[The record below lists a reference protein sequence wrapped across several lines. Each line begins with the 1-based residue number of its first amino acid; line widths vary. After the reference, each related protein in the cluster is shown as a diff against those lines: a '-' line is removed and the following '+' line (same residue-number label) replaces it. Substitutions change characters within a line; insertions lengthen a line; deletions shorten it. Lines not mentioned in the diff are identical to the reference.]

1 MNLFTVFKV
10 LGILLMFFSL
20 IMVPPFLVSLIF
32 NDGEARTFSTS
43 FVAILFSGL
52 ALWLPFA
59 RLKSEL
65 KTRNG
70 FLVVVLAWLIVGAFG
85 AVPFLLSDQ
94 TTLTVTDAA
103 FESFSGLTT
112 TGATVLTGLD
122 SLPKSILF
130 YRQFLQWV
138 GGIGI
143 IVLAVA
149 VLPLLGIG
157 GMQLYRAEA
166 PGPVKDNKLAP
177 RIAETAKYLSYI
189 YVSLTALCTFSY
201 WLAGMK
207 FFDAICHAFSTTA
220 IGGFSTHD
228 ASIGYYDSP
237 YIETVAGIFMLL
249 AAVNFSLHFT
259 AWQQRNVFR
268 YLKDPEFLFYM
279 AVTAALSGVVVI
291 SLMLTQTYDNPLE
304 SLRFGLF
311 QTISILTTTGFASTQ
326 FSAWQSFIPLMLI
339 CAGFMGGCAG
349 STAGGVKV
357 IRVLLLYQQFL
368 REIKRLIHPSGVFA
382 IKYGRSV
389 ISDRLIQ
396 AVWGFIGAY
405 ISIFLV
411 MVIVM
416 MMTGL
421 DFETAFSA
429 VAASLNN
436 LGPGIGAVSEHYG
449 DISDAGKWILCF
461 NMLLG
466 RVEIFTLLVL
476 FSPMFWKK

>member
-1 MNLFTVFKV
+1 MNISTVLKV

-20 IMVPPFLVSLIF
+20 IMVPPFAVSLFF
-32 NDGEARTFSTS
+32 NDGEAQTFVTS
-43 FVAILFSGL
+43 FIAILVSGL
-52 ALWLPFA
+52 FLWLPQA
-59 RLKSEL
+59 RRQSEL

-70 FLVVVLAWLIVGAFG
+70 FLVVILAWVIVGAFG
-85 AVPFLLSDQ
+85 SVPFLLSEH
-94 TTLTVTDAA
+94 TPLSVTDAV

-112 TGATVLTGLD
+112 TGATILTGLD
-122 SLPKSILF
+122 TLPESILF
-130 YRQFLQWV
+130 YRQFIQWV

-189 YVSLTALCTFSY
+189 YVSLTVFCCLSY

-207 FFDAICHAFSTTA
+207 FFDALCHAFSTTA

-228 ASIGYYDSP
+228 ASIGYYDSVS
-237 YIETVAGIFMLL
+237 IELVACIFMLL

-268 YLKDPEFLFYM
+268 YLKDPEFIFYM
-279 AVTAALSGVVVI
+279 GVLVAVSIVVCLSLI
-291 SLMLTQTYDNPLE
+291 LTQAYTSIADAIRY
-304 SLRFGLF
+304 GLF
-311 QTISILTTTGFASTQ
+311 QTISIITTTGFASTQ
-326 FSAWQSFIPLMLI
+326 FSTWESFIPLMLI

-349 STAGGVKV
+349 STGGGVKA
-357 IRVLLLYQQFL
+357 IRVLLLYQQFI

-411 MVIVM
+411 MVIAM

-436 LGPGIGAVSEHYG
+436 LGPGLGSVSEHYG
-449 DISDAGKWILCF
+449 NISDASKWLLCF

>member
-1 MNLFTVFKV
+1 MNNVIVLKV
-10 LGILLMFFSL
+10 LGVLLVFFSL
-20 IMVPPFLVSLIF
+20 IMVPPCLVALIY
-32 NDGEARTFSTS
+32 NDGEANTFLVS
-43 FVAILFSGL
+43 FLSILGVGL
-52 ALWLPFA
+52 FLSVPFIKKNA
-59 RLKSEL
+59 EL

-70 FLVVVLAWLIVGAFG
+70 FLIVVLAWLIVGLFG
-85 AVPFLLSDQ
+85 ALPFLLSEK
-94 TTLTVTDAA
+94 TPLSFTDAA

-112 TGATVLTGLD
+112 TGATILTNIDGL
-122 SLPKSILF
+122 PPSILF

-189 YVSLTALCTFSY
+189 YVSLTLFCAIAY
-201 WLAGMK
+201 WIAGMS
-207 FFDAICHAFSTTA
+207 FFDALCHAFSTTA

-228 ASIGYYDSP
+228 ASIGYFDSSA
-237 YIETVAGIFMLL
+237 IEFVAIIFMFLS
-249 AAVNFSLHFT
+249 AVNFSLHFT
-259 AWQQRNVFR
+259 AWQQKNVFR
-268 YLKDPEFLFYM
+268 YLKDPEFFFY
-279 AVTAALSGVVVI
+279 I
-291 SLMLTQTYDNPLE
+291 SVLVLLMLAVCASLWLTGTYTNI
-304 SLRFGLF
+304 SGAIRYGAF
-311 QTISILTTTGFASTQ
+311 QTVSVLTTTGFASAN
-326 FSAWQSFIPLMLI
+326 FASWQAFIPVMLI
-339 CAGFMGGCAG
+339 CASFIGGCAG
-349 STAGGVKV
+349 STGGGIKA

-368 REIKRLIHPSGVFA
+368 REIRRLIHPSGVFA
-382 IKYGRSV
+382 IKYGKSV

-396 AVWGFIGAY
+396 AIWGFIGAY
-405 ISIFLV
+405 ISIFLF
-411 MVIVM
+411 MVIAM

-421 DFETAFSA
+421 DFETSFSA

-436 LGPGIGAVSEHYG
+436 LGPGLGDVSAHYG
-449 DISDAGKWILCF
+449 NVTDTGKWLLCF

-476 FSPMFWKK
+476 FTPMFWKK

>member
-1 MNLFTVFKV
+1 MNILTVFKV

-20 IMVPPFLVSLIF
+20 IMVPPSIIGLIY
-32 NDGEARTFSTS
+32 NDGEAHTFAIS
-43 FVAILFSGL
+43 FVAILVVGL
-52 ALWLPFA
+52 GLWLP
-59 RLKSEL
+59 LYKSKSEL

-70 FLVVVLAWLIVGAFG
+70 FLVVVLAWLIVGVFG
-85 AVPFLLSDQ
+85 ALPFLISENTPLSI
-94 TTLTVTDAA
+94 TDAA

-122 SLPKSILF
+122 NLPPSILF

-189 YVSLTALCTFSY
+189 YVSLTLFCCIAY
-201 WLAGMK
+201 WLAGMS

-228 ASIGYYDSP
+228 ASLGYFDNI
-237 YIETVAGIFMLL
+237 YIEIVAAIFMMLS
-249 AAVNFSLHFT
+249 AINFSLHFT
-259 AWQQRNVFR
+259 AWQQKNVFR
-268 YLKDPEFLFYM
+268 YLKDPEFLFYI
-279 AVTAALSGVVVI
+279 GVVSLVGILVCTSLFVTNTYETI
-291 SLMLTQTYDNPLE
+291 SQ

-311 QTISILTTTGFASTQ
+311 QTVSILTTTGFSSTN

-339 CAGFMGGCAG
+339 FAGFMGGCAG
-349 STAGGVKV
+349 STGGGIKA
-357 IRVLLLYQQFL
+357 IRVLLLYKQFV

-382 IKYGRSV
+382 IKYGKSA

-411 MVIVM
+411 MVIAM

-421 DFETAFSA
+421 DFESAFSA

-436 LGPGIGAVSEHYG
+436 LGPGLGVVSSHYG
-449 DISDAGKWILCF
+449 DISDSGKWLLCF

-476 FSPMFWKK
+476 FSPMFWQK

>member
-1 MNLFTVFKV
+1 MNILTVFKV

-20 IMVPPFLVSLIF
+20 IMVPPGLVGF
-32 NDGEARTFSTS
+32 YYNDGEVLTFAIS
-43 FVAILFSGL
+43 FVAILIVGIG
-52 ALWLPFA
+52 LWLPLVK
-59 RLKSEL
+59 RQSEL

-70 FLVVVLAWLIVGAFG
+70 FLVVVLAWLIVGIFG
-85 AVPFLLSDQ
+85 ALPFLISVHTPLSI
-94 TTLTVTDAA
+94 TDAV

-122 SLPKSILF
+122 SLPPSILF

-189 YVSLTALCTFSY
+189 YVSLTISCCLAY
-201 WLAGMK
+201 WIAGMS
-207 FFDAICHAFSTTA
+207 FFDALCHAFSTTA

-228 ASIGYYDSP
+228 ASIGYFDNV
-237 YIETVAGIFMLL
+237 YIEMVAVVFMLL
-249 AAVNFSLHFT
+249 SAINFSLHFT
-259 AWQQRNVFR
+259 AWQKKNLFR
-268 YLKDPEFLFYM
+268 YLRDPEFVFYIG
-279 AVTAALSGVVVI
+279 VIALLCILVCI
-291 SLMLTQTYDNPLE
+291 SLFITGTYSSIYE
-304 SLRFGLF
+304 TVRFGLF
-311 QTISILTTTGFASTQ
+311 QTVSILTTTGFASTN
-326 FSAWQSFIPLMLI
+326 FSVWESFIPLMLI

-349 STAGGVKV
+349 STGGGVKA
-357 IRVLLLYQQFL
+357 IRVLLLYQQFI

-382 IKYGRSV
+382 IKYGKSV

-396 AVWGFIGAY
+396 AIWGFIGAY

-411 MVIVM
+411 MVIAM

-421 DFETAFSA
+421 PFETAFSA

-436 LGPGIGAVSEHYG
+436 LGPGLGEVSAHYG
-449 DISDAGKWILCF
+449 NISDTGKWLLCF

-476 FSPMFWKK
+476 FSPMFWRK

>member
-1 MNLFTVFKV
+1 ME
-10 LGILLMFFSL
+10 
-20 IMVPPFLVSLIF
+20 PCH
-32 NDGEARTFSTS
+32 
-43 FVAILFSGL
+43 
-52 ALWLPFA
+52 
-59 RLKSEL
+59 
-65 KTRNG
+65 
-70 FLVVVLAWLIVGAFG
+70 
-85 AVPFLLSDQ
+85 FLLSAH
-94 TTLTVTDAA
+94 TPLSLTDAA

-122 SLPKSILF
+122 QLPESILF

-149 VLPLLGIG
+149 ILPLLGIG

-189 YVSLTALCTFSY
+189 YILLTVVCCFCY
-201 WLAGMK
+201 WLVGMS
-207 FFDAICHAFSTTA
+207 FFDALCHAFSTTA

-228 ASIGYYDSP
+228 ASIAYYDNV
-237 YIETVAGIFMLL
+237 YIEVVATIFMFL

-259 AWQQRNVFR
+259 AWKHRNPLR
-268 YLKDPEFLFYM
+268 YFTDPEFLFY
-279 AVTAALSGVVVI
+279 SGVLCALIVLVCA
-291 SLMLTQTYDNPLE
+291 SLLMTSTYTNFFDA
-304 SLRFGLF
+304 LRFGSF
-311 QTISILTTTGFASTQ
+311 QTVSILTTTGFSSTN
-326 FSAWQSFIPLMLI
+326 FSAWESFIPLMLI

-349 STAGGVKV
+349 STGGGVKA
-357 IRVLLLYQQFL
+357 IRVLLLYQQFI
-368 REIKRLIHPSGVFA
+368 REIRRLIHPSGVFA
-382 IKYGRSV
+382 IKYGKTV

-405 ISIFLV
+405 ITIFLF
-411 MVIVM
+411 MIIAM
-416 MMTGL
+416 MMVGM

-436 LGPGIGAVSEHYG
+436 LGPGLGDVSVNYG
-449 DISDAGKWILCF
+449 DVSIAGKWILCF